1 MNKKYS
7 LILALALLCGTVTA
21 SNITTT
27 EEPLANMDVN
37 DTPRIRALLAQAQNY
52 LDRSDYVAAK
62 KKLELVLQENPNHA
76 KALSLME
83 ICNREVEKQVAR
95 ERVAYEDA
103 VRNGSVEAL
112 RQFITRY
119 PESDF
124 VSQAQARIND
134 YVMWD
139 NARRTGTINAF
150 RNYLSASTV
159 KAYKAEAE
167 KAIHTLEA
175 KDDWERVKNSTS
187 ITELAQHLEKYPDS
201 PGVDEATFRLNVLQG
216 EQAFA
221 NGNKSLAM
229 TFYEKARDK
238 RSLTGD
244 ADKHYREIL
253 LDREFESLKSS
264 TDEKALTNFL
274 SKITINSPY
283 YSTISNQI
291 AKAKA
296 NALNYSSTEA
306 DYNVALSYSRDV
318 STRSYVERKIE
329 QAKKDHKRMRRQH
342 LAWAH
347 QEWWNRNLKFGLN
360 LVGFD
365 VWKENES
372 WRSGLRIKLGTHQD
386 VFNIQTGADYVWQ
399 AFAEDASDRDSKRI
413 RSYDPICHQI
423 AVPLNIKFNFTN
435 GDNKCSFY
443 IGCAAEYAYTFAT
456 TSDYEGMTND
466 YTLAIE
472 PQMGLNWKHADW
484 GIYWRKYLDGYNILK
499 KEYVEPLELDDM
511 RAGMYLTIYF

>member
-7 LILALALLCGTVTA
+7 FILALALTCSVA
-21 SNITTT
+21 MADNMIIS
-27 EEPLANMDVN
+27 EEPTAGIDADN
-37 DTPRIRALLAQAQNY
+37 PRIRALLAQAQNY
-52 LDRSDYVAAK
+52 LDKSDYVGAK

-103 VRNGSVEAL
+103 VRNGSVESL
-112 RQFITRY
+112 RQFIARY

-124 VSQAQARIND
+124 VSKAQDRIND
-134 YVMWD
+134 FVLWD
-139 NARRTGTINAF
+139 NACKAGTINAF
-150 RNYLSASTV
+150 RNYLSTSTV

-167 KAIHTLEA
+167 KAINALEA

-187 ITELAQHLEKYPDS
+187 ISEIERHINKYPNS
-201 PGVDEATFRLNVLQG
+201 PGIDEATFKLAVLKG

-221 NGNKSLAM
+221 NGNKSQAL
-229 TFYEKARDK
+229 TFYEQARQK

-244 ADKHYREIL
+244 ADTHYREIL
-253 LDREFESLKSS
+253 LDREFESLKNSKDA
-264 TDEKALTNFL
+264 TELGRFL
-274 SKITINSPY
+274 NKVSRNSPY
-283 YSTISNQI
+283 YNPISNQI
-291 AKAKA
+291 ARVKA
-296 NALNYSSTEA
+296 NALDGNSGELAYSE
-306 DYNVALSYSRDV
+306 ALSYSRDV
-318 STRSYVERKIE
+318 STRSYVEMKIE
-329 QAKKDHKRMRRQH
+329 QAKKSHKRIRRQH

-347 QEWWNRNLKFGLN
+347 QEWWERNFKIGLH

-399 AFAEDASDRDSKRI
+399 AFADNDKDYNGKSSRR
-413 RSYDPICHQI
+413 YDPICHQI

-472 PQMGLNWKHADW
+472 PQIGLNWKHADW